1 MTRRIEIRPDTM
13 TITEPHL
20 GSDSGGDVVG
30 DAQGLLLV
38 IDRLGRTIAELESR
52 NAELQQQLQAMP
64 SDNCRCADPYM
75 PPQRGPG
82 DPVPV

>member
-1 MTRRIEIRPDTM
+1 
-13 TITEPHL
+13 
-20 GSDSGGDVVG
+20 VVG

-75 PPQRGPG
+75 PQRGPG